1 MRKLAIAVLCAA
13 LFLLLAQPRPAI
25 ADNNFGITPEKK
37 LAKTLEELADVCFEC
52 GDTAKG
58 KGLYTYARSYFNYGL
73 MYDPDHKKIRKT
85 MGYKKKK
92 GEWILEEDMV
102 PLTDKINEAKRDEL
116 TRKLWIDTETIRHK
130 AADELLEFV
139 KDSELDLQQRML
151 ALWHAARFDPI
162 NREVLKATRSSTS
175 ETSYRH
181 QLDDQA
187 DTNRIVWIQRAQKGE
202 KIDERTPYE
211 TATGMNM
218 AKRRTDYLV
227 VHVEIGEK
235 SEPWAE
241 ALSQYGEACRT
252 RIFELLGTT
261 QPKKPDEDPKRLHYS
276 VFSDRERF
284 ARFVDKCSGIPDAS
298 ERKVRG
304 EQSGGTPVYNPYG
317 AVWFYPR
324 LENDFGL
331 RDGLAHDLA
340 YKEIVRNTGGEQ
352 FYWLLRGFAYQVSTQ
367 MNGSIHSKFF
377 ATKST
382 GVIDTGGAEA
392 LPGFGD
398 SPAGWRVMV
407 GMELAAGTALTLT
420 DLCKGRPQDY
430 TNREMAAAYCLT
442 DYLLHEKK
450 EKLAAFLN
458 SAYKEFVA
466 RYKEKKNPEDA
477 LELMNR
483 LLESLEMDEQE
494 FMDAFRIWALAN
506 YFDLNSAEEGK

>member
-1 MRKLAIAVLCAA
+1 MPKKRKPEPWEVTKEDIEREVQRMR
-13 LFLLLAQPRPAI
+13 
-25 ADNNFGITPEKK
+25 DNASKYPSLRLIVDKYPE
-37 LAKTLEELADVCFEC
+37 
-52 GDTAKG
+52 G
-58 KGLYTYARSYFNYGL
+58 
-73 MYDPDHKKIRKT
+73 YDPDRQPETKSQI
-85 MGYKKKK
+85 
-92 GEWILEEDMV
+92 
-102 PLTDKINEAKRDEL
+102 
-116 TRKLWIDTETIRHK
+116 KL
-130 AADELLEFV
+130 
-139 KDSELDLQQRML
+139 
-151 ALWHAARFDPI
+151 
-162 NREVLKATRSSTS
+162 
-175 ETSYRH
+175 
-181 QLDDQA
+181 
-187 DTNRIVWIQRAQKGE
+187 
-202 KIDERTPYE
+202 
-211 TATGMNM
+211 
-218 AKRRTDYLV
+218 KRRVDKVTSDPRGQIYV
-227 VHVEIGEK
+227 VDVPTGVG
-235 SEPWAE
+235 A
-241 ALSQYGEACRT
+241 
-252 RIFELLGTT
+252 
-261 QPKKPDEDPKRLHYS
+261 DLHMIDGS
-276 VFSDRERF
+276 LILDMPAVNPAQVGF

-398 SPAGWRVMV
+398 SPAGWRLMV

-450 EKLAAFLN
+450 EKLAAFLD
-458 SAYKEFVA
+458 SAYKEFIA

-483 LLESLEMDEQE
+483 LLESLEMNEQE